1 MELFHYKVCFKKIMN
16 VRLKKYLA
24 FIPKMAID
32 ISAELQKTLKN
43 ITTRNPKYSVNLLI
57 DIVQD
62 YTSNQNEE
70 DLLKLITEYYRRKHI
85 SHTSM

>member
-1 MELFHYKVCFKKIMN
+1 MN
-16 VRLKKYLA
+16 VRLKNYLT
-24 FIPKMAID
+24 FIPKTAID

-43 ITTRNPKYSVNLLI
+43 ITTRNPKLSVNLLI
-57 DIVQD
+57 DIAQD

>member
-1 MELFHYKVCFKKIMN
+1 MN
-16 VRLKKYLA
+16 VGLKKYLA
-24 FIPKMAID
+24 FIPKAAID

-43 ITTRNPKYSVNLLI
+43 ITNKNPIFPVNPLI
-57 DIVQD
+57 DIAQD

>member
-1 MELFHYKVCFKKIMN
+1 MN

-24 FIPKMAID
+24 FIPKAVID
-32 ISAELQKTLKN
+32 ISAELQKALKN
-43 ITTRNPKYSVNLLI
+43 ITTRNPRFSVNLLI
-57 DIVQD
+57 DIAQN

-70 DLLKLITEYYRRKHI
+70 DLLKLITEYYRRKYI

>member
-1 MELFHYKVCFKKIMN
+1 MN
-16 VRLKKYLA
+16 VGLKKYLA
-24 FIPKMAID
+24 FIPKAAID

-43 ITTRNPKYSVNLLI
+43 ITNKNPIFPVNSLI
-57 DIVQD
+57 DIAQD

>member
-1 MELFHYKVCFKKIMN
+1 MN

-24 FIPKMAID
+24 FIPKAAID
-32 ISAELQKTLKN
+32 ISAELQKALKN
-43 ITTRNPKYSVNLLI
+43 ITTRNPRFSVNLLI
-57 DIVQD
+57 DIAQN

-70 DLLKLITEYYRRKHI
+70 DLLKLITEYYRRKYI